1 MEVEERTK
9 PIAIFMAFG
18 TKGDVYP
25 IAAIAAGF
33 AFDQR
38 QYHVILITHSAHES
52 LRSHLAERNV
62 AYYPISSPPFIST
75 DHIQNTTEL
84 SISQQK
90 KMLIRD
96 HRRECYSVVEKTFGQ
111 RPTMED
117 DCIVINFFALV
128 WNCIPEGWSL
138 AELFQVRCIV
148 AAPYVVPYSAP
159 SSYER
164 HFRKEHPL
172 LYKYLLEAPRHK
184 VCWEDVIHW
193 MWPLYTE
200 YWESWRRDLNL
211 SSCPFTD
218 PVTGLPEWHNRSSS
232 PLLLYGFSKEV
243 VECPDYWPSA
253 VRVCGFWFLPVEWQ
267 FSCKKC
273 GEISELVSAGHV
285 NKKDELC
292 SDHVYLQSFLK
303 NRIAEPLVFVGLSSA
318 GRQFLIRTMAQS
330 IQRFQIEL
338 VMGFLKDPLAFLHV
352 LRGVLDITSYRI
364 ILFTADYKPL
374 EAAIQV
380 ANAEAS
386 LEMNHVQLSEDCF
399 SLYNSRLFCFSGT
412 IPYNWLFTH
421 CAAAVHHGGS
431 GSTAAALQAGI
442 PQVLCPFMHDQ
453 FYWAERMYWLGVAP
467 EPLKRNH
474 LFPESNDEASVQA
487 AANVLSRAI
496 NDALSPDV
504 RARATDI
511 SGKISLEDGVLE
523 AVKCIKNEVQSP

>member
-75 DHIQNTTEL
+75 DHIQNTTES

-90 KMLIRD
+90 EMLIRD
-96 HRRECYSVVEKTFGQ
+96 HRRECYSIVEKTFGQ

-117 DCIVINFFALV
+117 DCIVINFFAL
-128 WNCIPEGWSL
+128 EGWSL
-138 AELFQVRCIV
+138 AELFRVRCIV

-172 LYKYLLEAPRHK
+172 LYKYLQEAPRHK
-184 VCWEDVIHW
+184 VCWEDIIHW

-218 PVTGLPEWHNRSSS
+218 PVTGLPEWHNSSSS

-318 GRQFLIRTMAQS
+318 GRQNYGSEYSEI
-330 IQRFQIEL
+330 
-338 VMGFLKDPLAFLHV
+338 MGFLKDPLAFLHV

-386 LEMNHVQLSEDCF
+386 LEMNHIVSRSIIADSSVFQVRYHITG
-399 SLYNSRLFCFSGT
+399 SLLTVRPLFITGE
-412 IPYNWLFTH
+412 
-421 CAAAVHHGGS
+421 G
-431 GSTAAALQAGI
+431 
-442 PQVLCPFMHDQ
+442 QVLCPFMHDQ

-474 LFPESNDEASVQA
+474 LFPETNDEASVQA

-504 RARATDI
+504 RARATEI
-511 SGKISLEDGVLE
+511 SRKISLEDGVLE
-523 AVKCIKNEVQSP
+523 AVKCIKNELQSP

>member
-9 PIAIFMAFG
+9 PFAIFMAFG

-52 LRSHLAERNV
+52 LRSHLAEKNV
-62 AYYPISSPPFIST
+62 AYHPISSPPFTST
-75 DHIQNTTEL
+75 DHIQNTTESL
-84 SISQQK
+84 ISLQK

-111 RPTMED
+111 RPRLED
-117 DCIVINFFALV
+117 DFIVINFFAL
-128 WNCIPEGWSL
+128 EGWSL
-138 AELFQVRCIV
+138 AELFRVRCIV

-172 LYKYLLEAPRHK
+172 LYKYLQEAPRHK

-193 MWPLYTE
+193 MWPLFTE

-218 PVTGLPEWHNRSSS
+218 PVTGLPEWHNRPSS

-243 VECPDYWPSA
+243 VECPEYWPSA

-267 FSCKKC
+267 FSCKNC
-273 GEISELVSAGHV
+273 GEISELVAAGHL

-303 NRIAEPLVFVGLSSA
+303 TRIAEPLVFVGLSSV
-318 GRQFLIRTMAQS
+318 GRILYQVISQ
-330 IQRFQIEL
+330 
-338 VMGFLKDPLAFLHV
+338 GWCV
-352 LRGVLDITSYRI
+352 LCKQHGE
-364 ILFTADYKPL
+364 TADHIFL
-374 EAAIQV
+374 DCSF
-380 ANAEAS
+380 S
-386 LEMNHVQLSEDCF
+386 LELWFRVLEEFGLNWC
-399 SLYNSRLFCFSGT
+399 
-412 IPYNWLFTH
+412 IPYHCIEILNMYTVGGKRRILLWKVAVRGTWWWALWLERKKQIFDDKEDNVEFLWDKIKYWV
-421 CAAAVHHGGS
+421 AV
-431 GSTAAALQAGI
+431 LVIQ
-442 PQVLCPFMHDQ
+442 
-453 FYWAERMYWLGVAP
+453 YKGVQ
-467 EPLKRNH
+467 RGY
-474 LFPESNDEASVQA
+474 
-487 AANVLSRAI
+487 I
-496 NDALSPDV
+496 Y
-504 RARATDI
+504 
-511 SGKISLEDGVLE
+511 
-523 AVKCIKNEVQSP
+523 

>member
-9 PIAIFMAFG
+9 PFAIFMAFG

-52 LRSHLAERNV
+52 LRSHLAEKNV
-62 AYYPISSPPFIST
+62 AYHPISSPPFTST
-75 DHIQNTTEL
+75 DHIQNTTESL
-84 SISQQK
+84 ISLQK

-111 RPTMED
+111 RPRLED
-117 DCIVINFFALV
+117 DFIVINFFAL
-128 WNCIPEGWSL
+128 EGWSL
-138 AELFQVRCIV
+138 AELFRVRCIV

-172 LYKYLLEAPRHK
+172 LYKYLQEAPRHK

-193 MWPLYTE
+193 MWPLFTE

-218 PVTGLPEWHNRSSS
+218 PVTGLPEWHNRPSS

-243 VECPDYWPSA
+243 VECPEYWPSA

-267 FSCKKC
+267 FSCKNC
-273 GEISELVSAGHV
+273 GEISELVAAGHL

-303 NRIAEPLVFVGLSSA
+303 TRIAEPLVFVGLSSV
-318 GRQFLIRTMAQS
+318 GS
-330 IQRFQIEL
+330 
-338 VMGFLKDPLAFLHV
+338 MGFLKDPLAFLHV
-352 LRGVLDITSYRI
+352 LRTVLDITNYRI

-380 ANAEAS
+380 ADAKAS
-386 LEMNHVQLSEDCF
+386 LEISHIQLSKDCF

-412 IPYNWLFTH
+412 ISYNWLFTQ

-474 LFPESNDEASVQA
+474 LFPETNDEVSVQA

-504 RARATDI
+504 RARAEEI

-523 AVKCIKNEVQSP
+523 AVKCLKNELQSLKNELLYKNPVTI

>member
-1 MEVEERTK
+1 
-9 PIAIFMAFG
+9 MAFG

-75 DHIQNTTEL
+75 DHIQNTTES

-90 KMLIRD
+90 EMLIRD
-96 HRRECYSVVEKTFGQ
+96 HRRECYSIVEKTFGQ
-111 RPTMED
+111 HPTMED
-117 DCIVINFFALV
+117 DCIVINFFAL
-128 WNCIPEGWSL
+128 EGWSL
-138 AELFQVRCIV
+138 AELFRVRCIV

-172 LYKYLLEAPRHK
+172 LYKYLQEAPRHK
-184 VCWEDVIHW
+184 D
-193 MWPLYTE
+193 
-200 YWESWRRDLNL
+200 S
-211 SSCPFTD
+211 
-218 PVTGLPEWHNRSSS
+218 VTGLPEWHNRSSS

-318 GRQFLIRTMAQS
+318 EVLIIVYSGR
-330 IQRFQIEL
+330 
-338 VMGFLKDPLAFLHV
+338 MGFLKDPLAFLHV

-474 LFPESNDEASVQA
+474 LFPETNDEASVQA

-504 RARATDI
+504 RARATEI
-511 SGKISLEDGVLE
+511 SRKISLETKFFQDGVLE
-523 AVKCIKNEVQSP
+523 AVKSIKNELQSP